1 MQGQRAVHH
10 SWKSDSRYVCS
21 KEKPGPQS
29 LCFQAMKRSNS
40 AHFSKAVSSLL
51 KYLIERYCLTVGKT
65 ANPSKLRAE
74 VKSLPLAGWPGCIG
88 VFTVKPEQACGD
100 ARYLVSQLAVILK
113 DQKKKWSQE
122 SLTNHPFVC
131 PKTWVPSSQCWALL
145 CLCSCC
151 FSARRQKPSALEH
164 SLLWKY
170 FSSYVCSKTVSATMT
185 LKVSY
190 LKKKNNK
197 KNENV
202 F

>member
-21 KEKPGPQS
+21 KEKPGPRS

-65 ANPSKLRAE
+65 ANPWKRRAE

-113 DQKKKWSQE
+113 DQKKNDPKRVSRIILLSAPKRGCHLLSVEHCYACVVAASLQE
-122 SLTNHPFVC
+122 DRNHLLLNTASSENTSPLMFV
-131 PKTWVPSSQCWALL
+131 PKQYQQPW
-145 CLCSCC
+145 
-151 FSARRQKPSALEH
+151 
-164 SLLWKY
+164 LWR
-170 FSSYVCSKTVSATMT
+170 
-185 LKVSY
+185 Y
-190 LKKKNNK
+190 LI
-197 KNENV
+197 
-202 F
+202 